1 MILGRMT
8 VDKAVNKY
16 FIFITVINLIYIIL
30 SQTNHRKVCNQQTS
44 QQHGS
49 REKMTIKETPQI
61 PFFVKL
67 CSDKAAFEVRLKRKV
82 ALNMEYVK
90 QLFEA
95 QQDLE
100 IVVYTPHVIILRRGK
115 AEATL
120 SKDGRMLIKRVS
132 NESEATQVASVILRT
147 ALMADLDFKQ

>member
-1 MILGRMT
+1 
-8 VDKAVNKY
+8 
-16 FIFITVINLIYIIL
+16 
-30 SQTNHRKVCNQQTS
+30 
-44 QQHGS
+44 
-49 REKMTIKETPQI
+49 
-61 PFFVKL
+61 
-67 CSDKAAFEVRLKRKV
+67 
-82 ALNMEYVK
+82 MEYVK